1 MPVVPSQMRRVLQSA
16 SLCAIFLMLLAQ
28 NAIELAITPINAPS
42 ALEKSAAKAR
52 ITRDYQRT
60 LRRAQ
65 SAAQSATSLTLS
77 AQCADKLA
85 IMPINAL
92 ASLGASAAKAQTRR
106 NSQRTL
112 RRAQSAAQSATSLT
126 SSAQDVA
133 KLAITQTGALSHIR
147 TTAAKAQLPRNPQ
160 EHHLSMLLVTPLSAF
175 PSSHSQLP
183 QLR

>member
-1 MPVVPSQMRRVLQSA
+1 MMQKIHQTLHLGNDTAPRTKPPRSTTARTNSSVARLTMPVVPSQMRRVLRSA

-42 ALEKSAAKAR
+42 ALE
-52 ITRDYQRT
+52 T
-60 LRRAQ
+60 L
-65 SAAQSATSLTLS
+65 
-77 AQCADKLA
+77 
-85 IMPINAL
+85 
-92 ASLGASAAKAQTRR
+92 AAKAQRMRR
-106 NSQRTL
+106 NSQRTQ

-160 EHHLSMLLVTPLSAF
+160 EHHLSMLPVAPLSPF
-175 PSSHSQLP
+175 PSSHL
-183 QLR
+183 

>member
-1 MPVVPSQMRRVLQSA
+1 MPVVPNQMRRVLQSA
-16 SLCAIFLMLLAQ
+16 SLCAISLMLLAQ
-28 NAIELAITPINAPS
+28 NATELAITPINAPS

-126 SSAQDVA
+126 SSAQDAA
-133 KLAITQTGALSHIR
+133 KLAITQIGALSHIR

-160 EHHLSMLLVTPLSAF
+160 EHHLSMLPVAPLSPF
-175 PSSHSQLP
+175 PSSHL
-183 QLR
+183 